1 MTGDASD
8 FVTTLELDDALID
21 WKTEDVRKQALVT
34 ALMATLVSSRYGIDM
49 LALKWIGVVG
59 PVASANP

>member
-49 LALKWIGVVG
+49 LVLKWIGVVG